1 MKRLLV
7 LCVLVLA
14 AATIVGAQ
22 AKKGPILDKV
32 YIDVRTSQ
40 EIGLKDTA
48 EGKTDVFFE
57 YVTGPTYSA
66 LPADTKAKVDA
77 YSIPALTYSLLL
89 NPIPNK
95 APYLWK
101 VGGKDTFNPLAIKE
115 VRFAINFLINRKQIV
130 DEILGGNGKVM
141 FTMASPGQPGTYKYN
156 LIGSKFGFT
165 VTGNATVASG
175 GTISV
180 AGMGLRG
187 ANQAGNIN
195 AGETYKYAGG
205 SYVTLPEK

>member
-14 AATIVGAQ
+14 AATLVTAQ
-22 AKKGPILDKV
+22 TKKGPILDKV
-32 YIDVRTSQ
+32 YIDVRMSQ

-95 APYLWK
+95 DAYL
-101 VGGKDTFNPLAIKE
+101 
-115 VRFAINFLINRKQIV
+115 
-130 DEILGGNGKVM
+130 
-141 FTMASPGQPGTYKYN
+141 
-156 LIGSKFGFT
+156 
-165 VTGNATVASG
+165 
-175 GTISV
+175 
-180 AGMGLRG
+180 
-187 ANQAGNIN
+187 
-195 AGETYKYAGG
+195 
-205 SYVTLPEK
+205 